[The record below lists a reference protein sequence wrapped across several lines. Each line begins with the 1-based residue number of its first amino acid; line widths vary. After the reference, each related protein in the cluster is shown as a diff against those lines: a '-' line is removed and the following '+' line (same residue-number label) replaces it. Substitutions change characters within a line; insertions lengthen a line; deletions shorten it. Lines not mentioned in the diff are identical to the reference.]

1 MGLEVKSS
9 PTFRGIVMSWK
20 DTLEVRARQA
30 GADYAVAHEKQLDA
44 IVKQLQAVSI
54 MWKDGDASES
64 NGRVIKQFAVLKAG
78 QTLTT
83 GRNVYTSDKK
93 FGDWLKTLKLES
105 PFDDRRERYAAMK
118 IAALFSDEVSL
129 VTRGTNDD
137 DRRTSDEI
145 NLVREKLGLCPHTRP
160 NDILRWARKTGLI
173 PRKKRNPEATAQ
185 ARARVRVAVEN
196 GDPIG
201 RNQIAEEIGAH
212 NSTVDVA
219 IGLERGRLE
228 GIAEGEALAL
238 NKQGK
243 FTKAQA
249 KHVEA
254 LIKKHRRD
262 LDAQF
267 AAAVEAEV
275 SKQVKTRKAA
285 LDKAREAVAKQL
297 NDAFKD
303 QQHWKAL
310 INNRKPLLT
319 MEEFRAIVMALHPDN
334 SAGLET
340 RARALQSVNEKK
352 LQLTGK
358 A

>member
-1 MGLEVKSS
+1 MGLENRSS
-9 PTFRGIVMSWK
+9 PTFAEIIMVNIHDVDENAPWRNDPLAKRAVMAAREWNVQHRK
-20 DTLEVRARQA
+20 GKEAIKPQQMAVIDYGMVLLEVRRQHVSHKKYNEDVLARR
-30 GADYAVAHEKQLDA
+30 LDIA
-44 IVKQLQAVSI
+44 
-54 MWKDGDASES
+54 
-64 NGRVIKQFAVLKAG
+64 
-78 QTLTT
+78 
-83 GRNVYTSDKK
+83 
-93 FGDWLKTLKLES
+93 
-105 PFDDRRERYAAMK
+105 PFDDRRHRT
-118 IAALFSDEVSL
+118 AALTIAKFVDLFEV
-129 VTRGTNDD
+129 N
-137 DRRTSDEI
+137 RRKGAFDSCGFEDAPRM
-145 NLVREKLGLCPHTRP
+145 LM
-160 NDILRWARKTGLI
+160 WAHKAGLI
-173 PRKKRNPEATAQ
+173 PRKKRNHEATAQ

-201 RNQIAEEIGAH
+201 RNQIAEDIGAH

-228 GIAEGEALAL
+228 GIAEGQALAL
-238 NKQGK
+238 NEQGK

-285 LDKAREAVAKQL
+285 LEKAREAVAKQL

-319 MEEFRAIVMALHPDN
+319 MEEFRSIVMALHPDN
-334 SAGLET
+334 SAGPET